1 MLMEGITLEKNLLL
15 LRKGLGLETE
25 KVDLL
30 SMFIQFNSTK
40 KYSYLHDCV
49 ININF
54 SPIIINYFFY
64 IEIDF
69 FL

>member
-1 MLMEGITLEKNLLL
+1 LLL

-40 KYSYLHDCV
+40 SNFYLRTV
-49 ININF
+49 
-54 SPIIINYFFY
+54 
-64 IEIDF
+64 
-69 FL
+69 L

>member
-1 MLMEGITLEKNLLL
+1 MNFQKELNPFMLMEGITLEKNLLL

-40 KYSYLHDCV
+40 KYSYLHIV
-49 ININF
+49 
-54 SPIIINYFFY
+54 S
-64 IEIDF
+64 
-69 FL
+69 

>member
-1 MLMEGITLEKNLLL
+1 LLL

-30 SMFIQFNSTK
+30 SMFFQFNSTK
-40 KYSYLHDCV
+40 NNSYFAYCV
-49 ININF
+49 IIIDLF
-54 SPIIINYFFY
+54 PIIINYFFCKKV
-64 IEIDF
+64 DF